1 MLESANQDV
10 VNGRYAELTGLAP
23 QLTTPSRHHSHLVD
37 IWFGVQ
43 WRERSAEWEE
53 SFQRLAN
60 GRRPDP
66 DTPSFFSLFAHAVG
80 SGLIV
85 ARQVR
90 PDRAVWS
97 RVEAEAR
104 SLLAMVDRDVAAR
117 RSPPPKPPAPP
128 SKPSGWSLRM
138 REAQAFLSSILW
150 LGEQKPTLPSVTEIP
165 IRIPNGSTGGGR

>member
-1 MLESANQDV
+1 MFDSTNQDV
-10 VNGRYAELTGLAP
+10 VHAKYTELTGLAP
-23 QLTTPSRHHSHLVD
+23 QLTAPSRHYDHLVD

-43 WRERSAEWEE
+43 WRERNAEWDEA
-53 SFQRLAN
+53 FQRLAD

-66 DTPSFFSLFAHAVG
+66 ETPSFFALFAHAVG

-104 SLLAMVDRDVAAR
+104 SLLALVDSDVAAR
-117 RSPPPKPPAPP
+117 RTPPSPP
-128 SKPSGWSLRM
+128 SHSSRQGTWSLRM
-138 REAQAFLSSILW
+138 REAQAFLSSVFW
-150 LGEQKPTLPSVTEIP
+150 LGEQKPTIPAVSKLPIHV
-165 IRIPNGSTGGGR
+165 PNGSAGGR